1 MFLVDPA
8 LVASDWDGITGLI
21 QGILKRAGVEIVC
34 LRKWAERKLA
44 YEIQHKSRGT
54 YIQCYFRAEG
64 RKIAEIERD
73 IRLSE
78 RIMRTLIL
86 LAEDRPAEVIE
97 RDMATLPPEMQ
108 EALQPGPQVESIA
121 PEVTEE
127 VEEQELEPIA
137 EEPQEDDGSQQDS

>member
-8 LVASDWDGITGLI
+8 LAASDWEGITGLI
-21 QGILKRAGVEIVC
+21 EGILKRAGAEIVC

-54 YIQCYFRAEG
+54 YVQCYFRVDG
-64 RKIAEIERD
+64 KKIAEIERD

-86 LAEDRPAEVIE
+86 LAEDRPAEVVE
-97 RDMATLPPEMQ
+97 RDMTTLPPEVPETPQPEPRVVSPVPDEPEVAVEEAQEDVTDQTDSQ
-108 EALQPGPQVESIA
+108 EA
-121 PEVTEE
+121 
-127 VEEQELEPIA
+127 
-137 EEPQEDDGSQQDS
+137 